1 MDYTN
6 SGRLLGNF
14 LSSCLLFFYGVE
26 RCLCYNGQ
34 KGDDHEKII
43 NGIIYFGWFV
53 ACGKEGNQITQAEG
67 VKKIEADG
75 AMAFDFHHEQ
85 GEARAADIWIETYES
100 GQTVDE
106 PIASM
111 LTFAET
117 AEVQSMQVLMNYGK
131 HGLRKNEITLVTP
144 TEEVETVDELD
155 SLEGVT
161 FKGQHSIYLSYE
173 NLAPN
178 KEVII
183 GVMTF
188 EASEQS
194 TVKEQLDALLTD
206 DLDPTTL
213 DVDQLG
219 LADIPLA
226 YVIKAQ
232 FK

>member
-1 MDYTN
+1 MKKLLTALFIL
-6 SGRLLGNF
+6 SG
-14 LSSCLLFFYGVE
+14 LLF
-26 RCLCYNGQ
+26 
-34 KGDDHEKII
+34 
-43 NGIIYFGWFV
+43 
-53 ACGKEGNQITQAEG
+53 ACGQAGNQITQAEG
-67 VKKIEADG
+67 ITKIEADG

-85 GEARAADIWIETYES
+85 GEARTADIWIETYES
-100 GQTVDE
+100 GQAVDE

-117 AEVQSMQVLMNYGK
+117 SEVQSMQVLMDYGK
-131 HGLRKNEITLVTP
+131 YGLKQNDITLATP
-144 TEEVETVDELD
+144 TESVEVMDELA
-155 SLEGVT
+155 SLEGVE

-188 EASEQS
+188 ETSEQS

-219 LADIPLA
+219 LEDIPLA

>member
-1 MDYTN
+1 MEWRGAYAIMDKR
-6 SGRLLGNF
+6 GMIMKKLLTVLFILGG
-14 LSSCLLFFYGVE
+14 LL
-26 RCLCYNGQ
+26 L
-34 KGDDHEKII
+34 
-43 NGIIYFGWFV
+43 

-75 AMAFDFHHEQ
+75 AMAFDFHHKQ

-100 GQTVDE
+100 GQIVDE

-117 AEVQSMQVLMNYGK
+117 AEVQSMQVLMDYGK

-194 TVKEQLDALLTD
+194 TVKEQLDVLLTD

>member
-1 MDYTN
+1 MKK
-6 SGRLLGNF
+6 LLTALFILGG
-14 LSSCLLFFYGVE
+14 LLF
-26 RCLCYNGQ
+26 
-34 KGDDHEKII
+34 
-43 NGIIYFGWFV
+43 
-53 ACGKEGNQITQAEG
+53 ACGQAGNQITQAEG
-67 VKKIEADG
+67 ITKIEADG

-100 GQTVDE
+100 GQAVDE

-117 AEVQSMQVLMNYGK
+117 AEVQSMQVLMDYGK
-131 HGLRKNEITLVTP
+131 YGLKQNDITLATP
-144 TEEVETVDELD
+144 TESVEVMDELD
-155 SLEGVT
+155 SLEEVE

-188 EASEQS
+188 ETSEQS

-219 LADIPLA
+219 LEDIPLA

>member
-1 MDYTN
+1 MKK
-6 SGRLLGNF
+6 LLTALFILGG
-14 LSSCLLFFYGVE
+14 LL
-26 RCLCYNGQ
+26 L
-34 KGDDHEKII
+34 
-43 NGIIYFGWFV
+43 
-53 ACGKEGNQITQAEG
+53 ACGQAGNQITQAEG

-85 GEARAADIWIETYES
+85 GEVRAADIWIETYES

-194 TVKEQLDALLTD
+194 TVKEQIDALLTD

>member
-1 MDYTN
+1 MKKVLTALFIL
-6 SGRLLGNF
+6 SG
-14 LSSCLLFFYGVE
+14 LLF
-26 RCLCYNGQ
+26 
-34 KGDDHEKII
+34 
-43 NGIIYFGWFV
+43 
-53 ACGKEGNQITQAEG
+53 ACGQAGNQITQAEG
-67 VKKIEADG
+67 ITKIEADG

-85 GEARAADIWIETYES
+85 GEARTADIWIETYES

-117 AEVQSMQVLMNYGK
+117 SEVQSMQVLMDYGK
-131 HGLRKNEITLVTP
+131 YGLKQNDITLATP
-144 TEEVETVDELD
+144 TESVEVMDELD
-155 SLEGVT
+155 SLEGVE

-178 KEVII
+178 KEVVI

-188 EASEQS
+188 EMSEQS

-219 LADIPLA
+219 LEDIPLA
-226 YVIKAQ
+226 YVIKAK

>member
-1 MDYTN
+1 MKKLLTALFIL
-6 SGRLLGNF
+6 SG
-14 LSSCLLFFYGVE
+14 LLF
-26 RCLCYNGQ
+26 
-34 KGDDHEKII
+34 
-43 NGIIYFGWFV
+43 
-53 ACGKEGNQITQAEG
+53 ACSQAGNQITQAEG
-67 VKKIEADG
+67 ITKIEADG

-85 GEARAADIWIETYES
+85 GEARTADIWIETYES
-100 GQTVDE
+100 GQAVDE

-117 AEVQSMQVLMNYGK
+117 SEVQSMQVLMDYGK
-131 HGLRKNEITLVTP
+131 YGLKQNDITLATP
-144 TEEVETVDELD
+144 TESVEVMDELD
-155 SLEGVT
+155 SLEGVE

-188 EASEQS
+188 ETSEQS

-219 LADIPLA
+219 LEDIPLA

>member
-1 MDYTN
+1 MKKVLTALFIL
-6 SGRLLGNF
+6 SG
-14 LSSCLLFFYGVE
+14 LLF
-26 RCLCYNGQ
+26 
-34 KGDDHEKII
+34 
-43 NGIIYFGWFV
+43 
-53 ACGKEGNQITQAEG
+53 ACGQAGNQITQAEG
-67 VKKIEADG
+67 ITKIEADG
-75 AMAFDFHHEQ
+75 AMAFDFHHEK
-85 GEARAADIWIETYES
+85 GEARIADIWIETYES
-100 GQTVDE
+100 GQAVDE

-117 AEVQSMQVLMNYGK
+117 SEVQSMQVLMDYGK
-131 HGLRKNEITLVTP
+131 YGLKQNDITLATP
-144 TEEVETVDELD
+144 TESVEVMDELD
-155 SLEGVT
+155 SLEGVE

-188 EASEQS
+188 ETSEQS

-219 LADIPLA
+219 LEDIPLA

>member
-1 MDYTN
+1 MEWRGAYAIMDKRGMIMKKLLTALFIL
-6 SGRLLGNF
+6 SG
-14 LSSCLLFFYGVE
+14 LLF
-26 RCLCYNGQ
+26 
-34 KGDDHEKII
+34 
-43 NGIIYFGWFV
+43 
-53 ACGKEGNQITQAEG
+53 ACSQAGNQITQAEG
-67 VKKIEADG
+67 ITKIEADG

-85 GEARAADIWIETYES
+85 GEARTADIWIETYES

-117 AEVQSMQVLMNYGK
+117 SEVQSMQVLMDYGK
-131 HGLRKNEITLVTP
+131 YGLKQNDITLATP
-144 TEEVETVDELD
+144 TESVEVMDELD
-155 SLEGVT
+155 SLEGVE

-188 EASEQS
+188 ETSEQS

-219 LADIPLA
+219 LEDIPLA

>member
-1 MDYTN
+1 MKK
-6 SGRLLGNF
+6 LLTALFILGG
-14 LSSCLLFFYGVE
+14 LLF
-26 RCLCYNGQ
+26 
-34 KGDDHEKII
+34 
-43 NGIIYFGWFV
+43 

-85 GEARAADIWIETYES
+85 GEARTADIWIETYES

-144 TEEVETVDELD
+144 TEELETVDELD

-206 DLDPTTL
+206 DLDSVPDMYGWTKENVDKFAEWTGIEITYKGDGSRVSKQNVKVETALKKTKKITITL
-213 DVDQLG
+213 GD
-219 LADIPLA
+219 
-226 YVIKAQ
+226 
-232 FK
+232 

>member
-1 MDYTN
+1 MKKVLTALFIL
-6 SGRLLGNF
+6 SG
-14 LSSCLLFFYGVE
+14 LLF
-26 RCLCYNGQ
+26 
-34 KGDDHEKII
+34 
-43 NGIIYFGWFV
+43 
-53 ACGKEGNQITQAEG
+53 ACGQAGNQITQAEG
-67 VKKIEADG
+67 ITKIEADG

-117 AEVQSMQVLMNYGK
+117 SELQSMQVLMDYGK
-131 HGLRKNEITLVTP
+131 YGLKQNDITLATP
-144 TEEVETVDELD
+144 TESVEVMDELD
-155 SLEGVT
+155 SLEGVE

-188 EASEQS
+188 ETSEQS

-219 LADIPLA
+219 LEDIPLA

>member
-1 MDYTN
+1 MKKVLTALFIL
-6 SGRLLGNF
+6 SG
-14 LSSCLLFFYGVE
+14 LLF
-26 RCLCYNGQ
+26 
-34 KGDDHEKII
+34 
-43 NGIIYFGWFV
+43 
-53 ACGKEGNQITQAEG
+53 ACGQAGNQITQAEG
-67 VKKIEADG
+67 ITKIEADG

-85 GEARAADIWIETYES
+85 GEARTADIWIETYES

-117 AEVQSMQVLMNYGK
+117 SEVQSMQVLMDYGK
-131 HGLRKNEITLVTP
+131 YGLKQNDITLATP
-144 TEEVETVDELD
+144 TESIEVMDELD
-155 SLEGVT
+155 SLEGVE

-188 EASEQS
+188 ETSEQS

-219 LADIPLA
+219 LENIPLA

>member
-1 MDYTN
+1 MKKLLTALFIL
-6 SGRLLGNF
+6 SG
-14 LSSCLLFFYGVE
+14 LLF
-26 RCLCYNGQ
+26 
-34 KGDDHEKII
+34 
-43 NGIIYFGWFV
+43 
-53 ACGKEGNQITQAEG
+53 ACGQAGNQITQAEG
-67 VKKIEADG
+67 ITKIEADG

-100 GQTVDE
+100 GQAVDE

-117 AEVQSMQVLMNYGK
+117 SEVQSMQVLMDYGK
-131 HGLRKNEITLVTP
+131 YGLKQNDITLATP
-144 TEEVETVDELD
+144 TESVEVMDELD
-155 SLEGVT
+155 SLEGVE

-188 EASEQS
+188 ETSEQS

-206 DLDPTTL
+206 DLNPTTL

-219 LADIPLA
+219 LEDIPLA

>member
-1 MDYTN
+1 MKKVLTALFIL
-6 SGRLLGNF
+6 SG
-14 LSSCLLFFYGVE
+14 LLF
-26 RCLCYNGQ
+26 
-34 KGDDHEKII
+34 
-43 NGIIYFGWFV
+43 
-53 ACGKEGNQITQAEG
+53 ACGQAGNQITQAEG
-67 VKKIEADG
+67 ITKIEADG

-85 GEARAADIWIETYES
+85 GEARAADVWIETYES
-100 GQTVDE
+100 GQAVDE

-117 AEVQSMQVLMNYGK
+117 AEVQSMQVLMDYGK
-131 HGLRKNEITLVTP
+131 YGLKQNDITLATP
-144 TEEVETVDELD
+144 TESVEVMDELD
-155 SLEGVT
+155 SLEGVE

-188 EASEQS
+188 ETSEQS

-219 LADIPLA
+219 LEDIPLA

>member
-1 MDYTN
+1 MIMKK
-6 SGRLLGNF
+6 LLTALFILGG
-14 LSSCLLFFYGVE
+14 LL
-26 RCLCYNGQ
+26 L
-34 KGDDHEKII
+34 
-43 NGIIYFGWFV
+43 

-75 AMAFDFHHEQ
+75 AMVFDFHHEQ
-85 GEARAADIWIETYES
+85 GEARTADIWIETYES

-111 LTFAET
+111 LTFAEA
-117 AEVQSMQVLMNYGK
+117 AEVQSMQVLMDYGK

-194 TVKEQLDALLTD
+194 TVKEQIDALLTD